1 MLWLFSKGNEFG
13 RGKMLLLR
21 LGATSCSLIK
31 FCIESKGMPAF
42 RVSVSR
48 QSLAQ
53 AIALTASVTTL
64 PRLLTGSVVA
74 ICVLPF
80 ILNQFGIDFG
90 SVSPDVS
97 TESVEIWL
105 GQSPNQVIEQLHNT
119 ISGSFTHTI
128 LEWSAFCAALFTAT
142 LAFSHFSIKRDAT
155 TPVIGVALLCAGLM
169 DAFHTLAADHL
180 IAAVSNPQNLIP
192 FTWVIC
198 RMANVVLTITG
209 IGILLILKPERWQR
223 SLTFVVLTSLGF
235 GAIAYSII
243 HFCATSA
250 VLPTTQFPNSWI
262 TRPWDVAPLLL
273 FALGGLF
280 IYPRFYRQ
288 YPSIFSHALVISAI
302 PNVATQIYMAFGSS
316 TLFDNA
322 FNIAHFLKIVAY
334 LVPLMGLVLD
344 YSLTHQQSKLITAG
358 LEQEIYERQQAQL
371 ALERSETEARK
382 KSQQLKQALVDLQQ
396 AQAQLIHSE
405 KMSSLGQLVAGIA
418 HEINNPINF
427 IYGNIIHATDYADDL
442 LHLTQAYQAEY
453 PHPSSALQRRIDAV
467 DFEFL
472 AEDLPRLMASM
483 RVGADRIRQIV
494 VSLRNFSRL
503 DEADLKAVDIHDG
516 LDNTL
521 MVLKSRLK
529 AKRDRRSIRVIT
541 QYAELPLVECYP
553 GQLNQVFMNLLSN
566 AIDALRSCPQLE
578 DPCIKIQTQLLPNH
592 QVQISIR
599 DNGPGI
605 AEDLQTRIFDPFF
618 TTKPVGQGT
627 GLGLAIGYQIVV
639 DKHGG
644 SLICCSRPNEGA
656 EFIVRIPLVVGV
668 EGCGGGE
675 GVRGVE
681 GVEGL

>member
-1 MLWLFSKGNEFG
+1 
-13 RGKMLLLR
+13 
-21 LGATSCSLIK
+21 
-31 FCIESKGMPAF
+31 MPAF
-42 RVSVSR
+42 RVPTSR
-48 QSLAQ
+48 QFLEQ
-53 AIALTASVTTL
+53 AATLTASVTTL
-64 PRLLTGSVVA
+64 PKLLTAAVVA
-74 ICVLPF
+74 ICLLPF
-80 ILNQFGIDFG
+80 ILNQLGADFG
-90 SVSPDVS
+90 SASSSVSNGAIQS
-97 TESVEIWL
+97 WL
-105 GQSPNQVIEQLHNT
+105 EQSPNQVIEQLHYT
-119 ISGSFTHTI
+119 LSGSFIHTI

-142 LAFSHFSIKRDAT
+142 LAFSQFSIKRDAT
-155 TPVIGVALLCAGLM
+155 TPVIGVALLYAGLM

-180 IAAVSNPQNLIP
+180 ITAVSNPQNLIP

-198 RMANVVLTITG
+198 RMANVLLTLAG
-209 IGILLILKPERWQR
+209 ISIFLIFKPKRWQR
-223 SLTFVVLTSLGF
+223 SLRFVLLTCLGF
-235 GAIAYSII
+235 GGIAYGII
-243 HFCATSA
+243 YFCATSA
-250 VLPTTQFPNSWI
+250 NLPTTQFPNSWI
-262 TRPWDVAPLLL
+262 TRPWDIAPLVL

-288 YPSIFSHALVISAI
+288 YPSLFSHALMISAI
-302 PNVATQIYMAFGSS
+302 PNVATQMYMAFGSS
-316 TLFDNA
+316 ALFDNA

-358 LEQEIYERQQAQL
+358 LEQEIYERQQTQL
-371 ALERSETEARK
+371 ALERSEAEAQEK
-382 KSQQLKQALVDLQQ
+382 TQQLEQALIDLQQ

-442 LHLTQAYQAEY
+442 LRLMQAYQAAY
-453 PHPSSALQRRIDAV
+453 PYPSANLQRQIDKV
-467 DFEFL
+467 DVEFIG
-472 AEDLPRLMASM
+472 EDLPRLMASM
-483 RVGADRIRQIV
+483 RVGSDRIRQIV

-503 DEADLKAVDIHDG
+503 DEADLKAVNLHDG

-541 QYAELPLVECYP
+541 QYDELPLVECYP
-553 GQLNQVFMNLLSN
+553 GQLNQVFMNLLNN

-578 DPCIKIQTQLLPNH
+578 DPCIKIQTRLLPDH

-605 AEDLQTRIFDPFF
+605 AKDLQTRIFDPFF

-627 GLGLAIGYQIVV
+627 GLGLAVSYQIVV

-644 SLICCSRPNEGA
+644 SLICCSQPNEGA
-656 EFIVRIPLVVGV
+656 EFTVQIPVAVA
-668 EGCGGGE
+668 
-675 GVRGVE
+675 GVR
-681 GVEGL
+681 